1 MHRTIQSFTSGLF
14 LKFSV
19 FKLYEKVCAKCSVF
33 SEFGFKTHHT
43 VNYLVEKRPVF
54 IETLKYLKN
63 DVLLSFKQKN
73 VQQKY

>member
-1 MHRTIQSFTSGLF
+1 MKRFVQNAVYSVSFI
-14 LKFSV
+14 
-19 FKLYEKVCAKCSVF
+19 
-33 SEFGFKTHHT
+33 GFKTHHT
-43 VNYLVEKRPVF
+43 VDYLVEKRPVF